1 MSMKRRGIVLVGTLG
16 LIVTCSQPS
25 TLRAI
30 EAPLELK
37 WDQLVPPT
45 PPKLPK
51 SFFSNRSVDLGKLG
65 GPDDGLAAPPP
76 MPEGRWMSTRTNGS
90 SGPPSVV
97 QDLDGKRVHIG
108 GYVVPLDFDATNVKE
123 FLLVPFVG
131 ACIHAP
137 PPPPNQIVYVKTNQG
152 FDVKEAF
159 DPVWVTGVFSRSRQ
173 RSPALLK
180 PATASMPRRSSC
192 APRGD
197 RSKAAGCKNIFAA
210 KVSSVA
216 ERQQLN
222 AAIDYLREDDV
233 LVARSSTSELC
244 LKGLS
249 RCWIIQRWSMLA
261 NEGLL
266 NQSCV

>member
-30 EAPLELK
+30 A
-37 WDQLVPPT
+37 

-51 SFFSNRSVDLGKLG
+51 SFFSDRSVDLGKLG
-65 GPDDGLAAPPP
+65 GPDDGLAALPP

-90 SGPPSVV
+90 LGPPSVV

-131 ACIHAP
+131 ACIHVP
-137 PPPPNQIVYVKTNQG
+137 PPPPNQIVYVKTSQD
-152 FDVKEAF
+152 FDVKETF
-159 DPVWVTGVFSRSRQ
+159 DPVWVTGFLKVTPAFTGLAEAGYSIDAKGRAAPQGMIGRRRPVARIYLPHRSAASRG
-173 RSPALLK
+173 
-180 PATASMPRRSSC
+180 ASSSTL
-192 APRGD
+192 P
-197 RSKAAGCKNIFAA
+197 STT
-210 KVSSVA
+210 
-216 ERQQLN
+216 
-222 AAIDYLREDDV
+222 LREDDV

-244 LKGLS
+244 LRGLS